1 VNRALSAGLS
11 AIAANQQKMDV
22 TANNLANVSTTGF
35 KASRVAFQDTYYDTL
50 QTGRAASGNLGG
62 TSPMQIGSGVAVGAI
77 STLMSQGTL
86 ETTGAAL
93 DAAIDGAG
101 MFCVKTAEGGM
112 AYTRDGCFQL
122 DSSNTLVMASTGL
135 RVQGWTADAA
145 GGVDASGPVGD
156 ISFPLNSMR
165 APRATTTAALTGNL
179 DSTTAADTAFDPWTP
194 VAADP
199 ASTVTSSV
207 TIYDSLGETHDVA
220 LSFTKTDTNEWLMT
234 ASCEGATTYGRV
246 TFDANGAVQTV
257 GAATSMAGPDTN
269 RPNLDID
276 LSITPTNGS
285 AAITLN
291 LPLERLTQL
300 NAGSTACVGSQ
311 DGFSAATLN
320 GITIG
325 DGGLLIG
332 TYSDGQTMAL
342 GQVALAT
349 FSNEAGL
356 QRLSTNLYTS
366 SVSSG
371 LPLVG
376 TADTGGRGGIVSQ
389 SLEGSNTDMT
399 AAFLDMLVT
408 QRAYQANA
416 KVINTANSLLDEAL
430 QLGR

>member
-1 VNRALSAGLS
+1 
-11 AIAANQQKMDV
+11 
-22 TANNLANVSTTGF
+22 
-35 KASRVAFQDTYYDTL
+35 
-50 QTGRAASGNLGG
+50 
-62 TSPMQIGSGVAVGAI
+62 
-77 STLMSQGTL
+77 
-86 ETTGAAL
+86 
-93 DAAIDGAG
+93 
-101 MFCVKTAEGGM
+101 
-112 AYTRDGCFQL
+112 
-122 DSSNTLVMASTGL
+122 
-135 RVQGWTADAA
+135 
-145 GGVDASGPVGD
+145 
-156 ISFPLNSMR
+156 MR

-179 DSTTAADTAFDPWTP
+179 DSTTSADAAFDPWTP
-194 VAADP
+194 VTADP

-220 LSFTKTDTNEWLMT
+220 LSFTKIDTNEWLMT
-234 ASCEGATTYGRV
+234 TSCEGATSYGRI

-257 GAATSMAGPDTN
+257 GVATSIAGPDTN
-269 RPNLDID
+269 RPDLDID

-291 LPLERLTQL
+291 LPLEELTQL

-311 DGFSAATLN
+311 DGFSSATLN

-325 DGGLLIG
+325 DGGMVIG

-356 QRLSTNLYTS
+356 QRLSTNLYTAG
-366 SVSSG
+366 VSSG

-376 TADTGGRGGIVSQ
+376 SADTGGRGGIVSQ